1 MSSHSLVDLEPLKA
15 SVAGRVV
22 SREDPDYNALRVGF
36 NSMTDRRPLALVRIT
51 APADAAAAIA
61 FARAHDLPLAIRA
74 GGHSAPGH
82 HSCEDGIVIDC
93 RELIAATVDPD
104 VGTVRCGSG
113 LTWKQFDAITQ
124 TSGLAVTGG
133 RVSGTG
139 ITGLTVGSGSGW
151 LERAMG
157 LTSDSLIGA
166 QLVTADGAIIDT
178 DEDPELL
185 WALRGGGGNF
195 GVVTELRYQLRPL
208 GPIVLGGKRFYPI
221 ERGVEVLTAF
231 RDVMMTAPQEL
242 CGGLA
247 FLTAPPAPWVPAEI
261 RGTPVV
267 ALIAL
272 WAGDPADAD
281 RGIAALDALG
291 EPTVDHIGPI
301 AYTELQQIMDPGAP
315 AGHRDYF
322 KGGFMSEMTDEAVR
336 AIVALGNDLRAPLTQ
351 IICAPLGAH
360 TAYAAADDTHSAIG
374 HRDEQW
380 SFQVLSLWAD
390 PEDDTEQ
397 KAWTRAAAETMSSY
411 SDMVSY
417 PNFLTA
423 DEPAD
428 IEAAY
433 SPAVMARLRAV
444 KDRHDPDNVFRINNN
459 IAPTAARQPSDGVRA
474 SV

>member
-1 MSSHSLVDLEPLKA
+1 MSSLSLVDLESLTA
-15 SVAGRVV
+15 SVTGRVIG
-22 SREDPDYNALRVGF
+22 RGDPGYDALRAGF
-36 NSMTDRRPLALVRIT
+36 NGMIDRRPLALVRIT
-51 APADAAAAIA
+51 GPADAAAAVA
-61 FARAHDLPLAIRA
+61 FAREHGLPLAVRS

-82 HSCEDGIVIDC
+82 HTCEGGIVIDC
-93 RELIAATVDPD
+93 RELTGATVDAD
-104 VGTVRCGSG
+104 RRTVRAGSG

-124 TSGLAVTGG
+124 AHGLAVTGG

-139 ITGLTVGSGSGW
+139 IAGLTIGSGSGW

-157 LTSDSLIGA
+157 LTSDSLAGA
-166 QLVTADGAIIDT
+166 TLVTAAGATVDT

-195 GVVTELRYQLRPL
+195 GVITELRYRLRPL
-208 GPIVLGGKRFYPI
+208 GPTVLGGKRFFPI

-231 RDVMMTAPQEL
+231 RDVMMAAPKEL

-261 RGTPVV
+261 QGAPVV

-272 WAGDPADAD
+272 WAGDPADAE
-281 RGIAALDALG
+281 RGISALDALG
-291 EPTVDHIGPI
+291 EPSVDDIGPTTY
-301 AYTELQQIMDPGAP
+301 ADVQQIMDPGAP

-322 KGGFMSEMTDEAVR
+322 KGGFMSEMSDAAVR
-336 AIVALGNDLRAPLTQ
+336 DIVALAGDLRAPLTQ
-351 IICAPLGAH
+351 IICAPLGAG
-360 TAYAAADDTHSAIG
+360 TAYAAVDETHSAIG
-374 HRDEQW
+374 HRGEEW

-390 PEDDTEQ
+390 PAEDKDQ
-397 KAWTRAAAETMSSY
+397 KAWTKGASETMSSY

-423 DEPAD
+423 DEPGD

-433 SPAVMARLRAV
+433 TPTAMARLRAV
-444 KDRHDPDNVFRINNN
+444 KDRLDPDNVFRINNN
-459 IAPTAARQPSDGVRA
+459 IAPTALMR
-474 SV
+474 